1 MTAVKDSYF
10 KLAEGFNESSYY
22 AIVASRNRMRLA
34 LLGAFACV
42 FLLIL
47 CMLVMLPLQHNEIL
61 IMHHRDHGV
70 VWMEKLA
77 DATEHA
83 ITQSQVESDIVRYV
97 VNRESYLPG
106 NYAHQYHQIILMSG
120 HDVGSSYQSSQ
131 DAKNPK
137 SLIHT
142 LGRHVTR
149 SVTVHNVLWLNKKK
163 KRAQVNYTVTD
174 HNHTTQHDRVH
185 DYIALIAWEYR
196 GLPANPSDRWDNA
209 DGFLVTQYVVQ
220 QTNL

>member
-10 KLAEGFNESSYY
+10 KLADGFDDASYY

-42 FLLIL
+42 FLLIV
-47 CMLVMLPLQHNEIL
+47 CVLVMLPLQHNEIL

-77 DATEHA
+77 NATEHS
-83 ITQSQVESDIVRYV
+83 ISQSQVESDIVRYV

-106 NYAHQYHQIILMSG
+106 NYARQYHQTMLMSG
-120 HDVGSSYQSSQ
+120 HDVQSSYQSGQ

-137 SLIHT
+137 SLIHQ

-149 SVTVHNVLWLNKKK
+149 SVTVRNVLWLNKKK
-163 KRAQVNYTVTD
+163 KMAQVNYTVTD
-174 HNHTTQHDRVH
+174 HNHTTQHEVSH

-196 GLPANPSDRWDNA
+196 GLPSNPSDRWENA